1 MNRRRICVV
10 TGTRAEYGLL
20 RWVMQDIRND
30 PELELQIVAT
40 GAHLSPEF
48 GLTYKAIE
56 EDGFSINDRIEM
68 LLSSD
73 TYVGMSKSTG
83 LGMIGFSD
91 AYTRLKPDLVVVLGD
106 RFEILAA
113 ATVAMLQR
121 VPLAHI
127 AGGEV
132 TEGAIDES
140 IRHAVTKMASFHFTA
155 AEPYRERV
163 IRMGEEPSRVVNSGA
178 TGLDSLRRL
187 PLISKT
193 ELEAALDFQ
202 FKEPML
208 LVTYHPA
215 TLGKLAPGDALQELL
230 RALEGFPEGSVL
242 FTLPNADPGGRLLAK
257 MITAYAAERPRRVRV
272 VTSLGQLNYLS
283 AMSACDAVV
292 GNSSSGIIE
301 APSLGKPTVNI
312 GPRQQGRLRA
322 ASIVDC
328 DEEEKAIAAALERA
342 LSQEFRAL
350 AAQNPS
356 LYGDGD
362 ASAKIVACL
371 KSADLTSPKRFYDPP
386 IVTGA

>member
-20 RWVMQDIRND
+20 RWVMQDIKND

-56 EDGFSINDRIEM
+56 EDGFTINDRVEM

-73 TYVGMSKSTG
+73 THVGMSKSVG

-91 AYTRLKPDLVVVLGD
+91 AYMRLKPDLVAVLGD

-113 ATVAMLQR
+113 AAAAMLQR
-121 VPLAHI
+121 IPLVHI

-202 FKEPML
+202 FKGPIL

-215 TLGKLAPGDALQELL
+215 TLGKLAPGNALQELL
-230 RALEGFPEGSVL
+230 RALDRFPEGSVL

-257 MITAYAAERPRRVRV
+257 MITEYAAERPRRVKV

-322 ASIVDC
+322 ASIIDC

-350 AAQNPS
+350 AAQTPS

-362 ASAKIVACL
+362 ASAKIVAYL
-371 KSADLTSPKRFYDPP
+371 KNADLTSPKRFYDPP

>member
-1 MNRRRICVV
+1 
-10 TGTRAEYGLL
+10 
-20 RWVMQDIRND
+20 
-30 PELELQIVAT
+30 
-40 GAHLSPEF
+40 
-48 GLTYKAIE
+48 
-56 EDGFSINDRIEM
+56 
-68 LLSSD
+68 
-73 TYVGMSKSTG
+73 MSKSTG

-91 AYTRLKPDLVVVLGD
+91 AYMRLKPDLVVVLGD

-113 ATVAMLQR
+113 ASAAMLQR
-121 VPLAHI
+121 IPLAHI

-155 AEPYRERV
+155 AESYRKRV
-163 IRMGEEPSRVVNSGA
+163 IRMGEEPWRVVNSGA

-193 ELEAALDFQ
+193 ELEAALDFHFQ
-202 FKEPML
+202 GPML

-230 RALEGFPEGSVL
+230 RALDRFAEGSVL

-257 MITAYAAERPRRVRV
+257 MITEHAAERPHRVKV

-283 AMSACDAVV
+283 AMSACEAVV

-312 GPRQQGRLRA
+312 GSRQQGRLRT
-322 ASIVDC
+322 ASIIDC

-350 AAQNPS
+350 AAQTPS
-356 LYGDGD
+356 LYGDGN
-362 ASAKIVACL
+362 ASAKIVAYL
-371 KSADLTSPKRFYDPP
+371 KNADLTSPKRFHDPP
-386 IVTGA
+386 TVTGA

>member
-1 MNRRRICVV
+1 VV

-20 RWVMQDIRND
+20 RWVMQDIKND

-56 EDGFSINDRIEM
+56 EDGFTINDRVEM

-73 TYVGMSKSTG
+73 THVGMSKSVG

-91 AYTRLKPDLVVVLGD
+91 AYMRLKPDLVAVLGD

-113 ATVAMLQR
+113 AAAAMLQR
-121 VPLAHI
+121 IPLVHI

-202 FKEPML
+202 FKGPIL

-215 TLGKLAPGDALQELL
+215 TLGKLAPGNALQELL
-230 RALEGFPEGSVL
+230 RALDRFPEGSVL

-257 MITAYAAERPRRVRV
+257 MITEYAAERPRRVKV

-322 ASIVDC
+322 ASIIDC

-350 AAQNPS
+350 AAQTPS

-362 ASAKIVACL
+362 ASAKIVAYL
-371 KSADLTSPKRFYDPP
+371 KNADLTSPKRFYDPP

>member
-1 MNRRRICVV
+1 MTRRRICVV

-20 RWVMQDIRND
+20 RWVMQDIQND

-56 EDGFSINDRIEM
+56 GDGFTIDDRVEM

-83 LGMIGFSD
+83 LGLIGFAD
-91 AYTRLKPDLVVVLGD
+91 AYLRLNPDVVLVLGD

-113 ATVAMLQR
+113 AAAAMLQR
-121 VPLAHI
+121 IPLAHI

-132 TEGAIDES
+132 TEGAVDES
-140 IRHAVTKMASFHFTA
+140 IRHAITKMASFHFTA

-163 IRMGEEPSRVVNSGA
+163 IRMGEEPWRVVNTGA

-202 FKEPML
+202 FNGPML

-230 RALEGFPEGSVL
+230 RALERFREGSVL
-242 FTLPNADPGGRLLAK
+242 FTMPNADPGGRLLAK
-257 MITAYAAERPRRVRV
+257 MITEYAAARPGRVKA

-283 AMSACDAVV
+283 AMNACDAVV

-301 APSLGKPTVNI
+301 APSLRKPTANI
-312 GPRQQGRLRA
+312 GPRQDGRLRA
-322 ASIVDC
+322 TSIIDC
-328 DEEEKAIAAALERA
+328 AEEEEAIAAALERA

-350 AAQNPS
+350 AAQTHSP
-356 LYGDGD
+356 YGGGD
-362 ASAKIVACL
+362 ASAQIVAYL
-371 KSADLTSPKRFYDPP
+371 KNADLVSPKRFYDPP